1 MKISGE
7 AVYAALV
14 AVCLGICLFSY
25 YGSWGTLASVKAWGR
40 NQHITLYSTA
50 GNVIGEWDSDG
61 QIQNE
66 DGSDGFHFMDKAT
79 KRQVRVS
86 GTTVTVTQ

>member
-7 AVYAALV
+7 AVYSIGVALIC
-14 AVCLGICLFSY
+14 AVFLFVY
-25 YGSWGTLASVKAWGR
+25 YGSWGSVASVKAWGH

-66 DGSDGFHFMDKAT
+66 GGSDGFHFMDKAT
-79 KRQVRVS
+79 KKQVRVS
-86 GTTVTVTQ
+86 GTTVVVTQ